1 MLKRGLLAAA
11 MAVSALVAAA
21 PASAGPVMDAIRA
34 RDADAAWRRMSRH
47 VGAYVDRAHTVG
59 AEPAG

>member
-1 MLKRGLLAAA
+1 
-11 MAVSALVAAA
+11 
-21 PASAGPVMDAIRA
+21 VMDAIRA